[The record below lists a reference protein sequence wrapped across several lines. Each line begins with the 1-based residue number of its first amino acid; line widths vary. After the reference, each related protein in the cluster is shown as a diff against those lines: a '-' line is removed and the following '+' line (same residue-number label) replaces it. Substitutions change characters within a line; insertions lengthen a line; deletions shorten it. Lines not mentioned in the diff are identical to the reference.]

1 MNLHL
6 EEVTIKNWRSIVAL
20 KVNENQQN
28 FIESNAY
35 SLAEWKFVP
44 DFTLKLYMTIIN

>member
-6 EEVTIKNWRSIVAL
+6 EEITIKNWRSIVAL

-35 SLAEWKFVP
+35 SRVTFNKILLIFIY
-44 DFTLKLYMTIIN
+44 F